1 MIHFTFKKNVRK
13 LYELLPV
20 LDRNGQKIRVTMNQF
35 QHFIDIIL
43 TYLDF
48 KQKEKFGKLKK
59 LRQTQSQLP
68 VTEYRYVITA
78 KSNMEQ
84 RIF

>member
-1 MIHFTFKKNVRK
+1 MINFTIKKNVRR

-20 LDRNGQKIRVTMNQF
+20 LDRNGQKVRITIKQF
-35 QHFIDIIL
+35 QHFIDIVL

-59 LRQTQSQLP
+59 LRKTQSQLP
-68 VTEYRYVITA
+68 VTEYRYVTTIT
-78 KSNMEQ
+78 
-84 RIF
+84 